1 TVNED
6 QVNGS
11 ILDGR
16 LALTWRMNPWLALG
30 LGYAVR
36 KFTDD
41 MVYAMPRSLVAAA
54 TPLHTGS
61 NEQ

>member
-1 TVNED
+1 LRTPAGSSEQSED
-6 QVNGS
+6 N
-11 ILDGR
+11 
-16 LALTWRMNPWLALG
+16 TW

-41 MVYAMPRSLVAAA
+41 FAYAVPRSSAAAA